1 MLRANNCEIMLTK
14 IKMPLRVMMMVVSQ
28 HLCLSAQHLNGREGE
43 DSLYFLRA
51 GLNWVLQIM
60 GVGVALVACLAI

>member
-1 MLRANNCEIMLTK
+1 MPRANNCEIMLTK

-28 HLCLSAQHLNGREGE
+28 HLCAQHLNGREGE

-51 GLNWVLQIM
+51 GLNGVLQIM
-60 GVGVALVACLAI
+60 GVALVACLAI